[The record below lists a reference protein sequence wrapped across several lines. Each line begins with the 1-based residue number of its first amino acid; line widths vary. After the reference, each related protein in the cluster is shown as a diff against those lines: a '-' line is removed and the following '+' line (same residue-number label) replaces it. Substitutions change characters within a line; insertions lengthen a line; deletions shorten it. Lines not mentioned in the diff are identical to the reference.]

1 VHETDSRASASFRVH
16 PRPVVAVSVTVTESR
31 RAAAHAPRLLVGA
44 AFATLYVVWGST
56 YLAIRYAVES
66 FPPLLMSGTRFLC
79 AGGVLLAWALARGAR
94 RPGAAEWR
102 RAALV
107 GALLVAASY
116 GLLGWAEQYIASS
129 LAALIVAS
137 LPVWI
142 VLLDMIVARA
152 ARPPTAVMVGIA
164 LGLAGQVLLL
174 WPELRR
180 GVAGS
185 AVAVLA
191 VFASNGTWAV
201 GTLAV
206 RRTSRDAG
214 ERAPLVLT
222 TAMQMLA
229 GGAML
234 VVAGLA
240 LGEAAPLLARGITP
254 RSALAWAYLV
264 GPGSMLTFTAYAW
277 LLTVT
282 SPARVA
288 TYAYVNPVVAVFL
301 GWLLAGEPVTG
312 VTVGATA
319 VILGSVVLINAASD
333 AGG

>member
-1 VHETDSRASASFRVH
+1 MSVIADT
-16 PRPVVAVSVTVTESR
+16 RP
-31 RAAAHAPRLLVGA
+31 AAASPPRLLVGA
-44 AFATLYVVWGST
+44 AFATIYLVWGST

-66 FPPLLMSGTRFLC
+66 FPPLLMTGTRFLC
-79 AGGVLLAWALARGAR
+79 AGAVLLAWALGRGAR

-102 RAALV
+102 QAALV

-116 GLLGWAEQYIASS
+116 GLVGWAEQYIASS

-137 LPVWI
+137 VPVWI
-142 VLLDMIVARA
+142 ILLDVIVARA
-152 ARPPTAVMVGIA
+152 ARPPTAVLVGIT

-180 GVAGS
+180 GVAGN
-185 AVAVLA
+185 AATVLA
-191 VFASNGTWAV
+191 VVASNLTWAA

-206 RRTSRDAG
+206 RRTSRGAG
-214 ERAPLVLT
+214 ERGPLVLT

-234 VVAGLA
+234 VVAGGA
-240 LGEAAPLLARGITP
+240 IGEAAPLVARGVTL

-264 GPGSMLTFTAYAW
+264 GPGSMLALSAYTW

-282 SPARVA
+282 PPARVA
-288 TYAYVNPVVAVFL
+288 THAYVNPVVAVFL
-301 GWLLAGEPVTG
+301 GWLLAGEPVSGLTLA
-312 VTVGATA
+312 ATA
-319 VILGSVVLINAASD
+319 VILGSVVLINTASR
-333 AGG
+333 ASR